1 MTVNGHIMGD
11 QIALVYVTLQWFDES
26 MLCSFTHRLAT
37 HVVLQFDVLP
47 AHRSSAPYCARFE
60 S

>member
-1 MTVNGHIMGD
+1 MTVNGHVMGD

-26 MLCSFTHRLAT
+26 MLRSFTRRVAT
-37 HVVLQFDVLP
+37 HVLQFGVLP
-47 AHRSSAPYCARFE
+47 PHRNSASYCVRLE